1 MANNKKI
8 NVTELDFE
16 QIKGNLK
23 TFLSGQSQ
31 FSDYDFEGS
40 GLSILI
46 DLLAYNTHY
55 NALYKNMAVNESFL
69 DSATKRNS
77 VVSRAKEIG
86 YTPRSSRAARAT
98 LNVRVVNTV
107 STPELLT
114 LPKNS
119 VFTSTINNV
128 SYNFYTKEAVTTPFN
143 GTDYLFEDV
152 EVIEGTPL
160 TYEYTVA
167 DGAQYVL
174 PNPDVD
180 LSTLL
185 VTVRENQDAV
195 ATEVFIDQDT
205 ILDINGSSRVYFSKE
220 IEDEYHEIEFG
231 DGVLGKKL
239 ENGNVVSVEYFV
251 SNKSAPNG
259 CKTFIYN
266 GSSLLGGEV
275 QITTVTPA
283 ENGAEIESISSIKI
297 NAPKFYLSQNRAVGD
312 TDYEV
317 IIKKNIPSVKSVN
330 VWGGEDNVPPV
341 YGKVF
346 ICIKPETSS
355 FITPEQKLQIKNDIL
370 KNKKMLV
377 LIPEI
382 VDAKTTYIEVKTNVY
397 YDPSK
402 TTRSSG
408 DMRTLVE
415 QIIQDYN
422 EEYLEQFSGGFRESR
437 LSSLIDNSEASIN
450 SNITTIKLHV
460 PIEVFYNIGY
470 TYNIVLGNP
479 ISSEVDEAIISN
491 GFYLPDDNQVYYIDS
506 VGSTLRIF
514 YYGSDGSKVTK
525 TANIGTVDF
534 TTGTI
539 SLVNLDIAGL
549 AENEFKLI
557 IKPESYD
564 VIPVR
569 DRVVEIKNS
578 LISVNMIVDSEKSN
592 HIFSSSRS

>member
-8 NVTELDFE
+8 NVTELDFD
-16 QIKGNLK
+16 QIKTNLK
-23 TFLSGQSQ
+23 SFLSGQAQ

-55 NALYKNMAVNESFL
+55 NSLYKNMAVNESFL

-98 LNVRVVNTV
+98 LNIRVVSTS

-119 VFTSTINNV
+119 VFASSINN
-128 SYNFYTKEAVTTPFN
+128 STYNFYTKEAVTVPYN
-143 GTDYLFEDV
+143 GTDYYFENV

-160 TYEYTVA
+160 SYSYTMA
-167 DGAQYVL
+167 DGAQFII
-174 PNPDVD
+174 PNADAD
-180 LSTLL
+180 ISTL
-185 VTVRENQDAV
+185 TVSVKENSSAIN
-195 ATEVFIDQDT
+195 TEVFSNQET
-205 ILDINGSSRVYFSKE
+205 ILDINSLSTVYFIKE
-220 IEDEYHEIEFG
+220 IEDEFHEIEFG
-231 DGVLGKKL
+231 DGILGKKL
-239 ENGNVVSVEYFV
+239 DNGNVVEIEYFV
-251 SNKSAPNG
+251 SNKSLPNG

-266 GSSLLGGEV
+266 GASLIGGEV
-275 QITTVTPA
+275 QITTVAPA
-283 ENGAEIESISSIKI
+283 ENGADIESIESIKT
-297 NAPKFYLSQNRAVGD
+297 NAPKFYLSQDRAVNS
-312 TDYEV
+312 TDYKV
-317 IIKKNIPSVKSVN
+317 LIKKSVPSVKSVN
-330 VWGGEDNVPPV
+330 VWGGEENIPPV

-346 ICIKPETSS
+346 ICIKPESAS

-370 KNKKMLV
+370 KSKKVLC

-382 VDAKTTYIEVKTNVY
+382 VDAKTTYVEVKTNVY

-402 TTRSSG
+402 TTRSLG
-408 DMRTLVE
+408 DMRVMIE

-422 EEYLEQFSGGFRESR
+422 DEYLEQFSGGFRESR
-437 LSSLIDNSEASIN
+437 LSRLIDESEESIN

-470 TYNIVLGNP
+470 TYDINIGNP
-479 ISSEVDEAIISN
+479 ISSSIEEAILSN
-491 GFYLPDDNQVYYIDS
+491 GFYLPDDNQVYYIDNIGT
-506 VGSTLRIF
+506 VLRIF

-525 TANIGTVDF
+525 VSNIGTVSF
-534 TTGTI
+534 TSGVI
-539 SLVNLDIAGL
+539 NLVNLNIAGL
-549 AENEFKLI
+549 ADTEFKLM
-557 IKPESYD
+557 IKPDSYD

-569 DRVVEIKNS
+569 DRVVEIKDD
-578 LISVNMIVDSEKSN
+578 LITVNMIVDSEKSDY
-592 HIFSSSRS
+592 IFSSSRS